1 VKVAAPPRDRTR
13 KRWIVG
19 AGVSVAAAALV
30 FALAVPSTG
39 RDADRR
45 PQCANNLKNIMS
57 IVQERRASKSWRG
70 GRPRGDLLES
80 ARLRPGLEWDL
91 VLACPRDEATRARI
105 EERASAEEPGPV
117 PSSYLVRDFE
127 RCPLPPGTAEKFPLI
142 LCTHHADGVNVG
154 YDDSSVVYLD
164 RPALGLAPEDAIETG
179 PDSKSELLRVFPPR
193 AR

>member
-1 VKVAAPPRDRTR
+1 MTVAAPPRDGTR

-19 AGVSVAAAALV
+19 AGVSVAAAVLV

-57 IVQERRASKSWRG
+57 VVMERRASKAWPGRG
-70 GRPRGDLLES
+70 PDSG
-80 ARLRPGLEWDL
+80 LRELTHLGLRDPEIVFL
-91 VLACPRDEATRARI
+91 CPRDEATRALV
-105 EERASAEEPGPV
+105 EGTASTGESGPLLT
-117 PSSYLVRDFE
+117 SYLVRDFE
-127 RCPLPPGTAEKFPLI
+127 RCPVPRGAAGKHPFV

-164 RPALGLAPEDAIETG
+164 REALGLAPEDPIETG
-179 PDSKSELLRVFPPR
+179 PESKSELLRVFPPR
-193 AR
+193 PR